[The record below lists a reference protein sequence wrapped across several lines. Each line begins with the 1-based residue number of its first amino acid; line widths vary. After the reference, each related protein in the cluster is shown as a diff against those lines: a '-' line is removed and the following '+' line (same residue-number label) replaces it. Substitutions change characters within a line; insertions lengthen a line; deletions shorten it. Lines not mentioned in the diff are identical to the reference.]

1 MSNIPQNQGS
11 LSEKLKATVDSYNSD
26 KNYNIGEALVSF
38 IPGVGSLVVPFY
50 KNYIVSPATQRMN
63 EFLGI
68 LVQELEKLE
77 SKIELVDIE
86 SPVFVTTLL
95 QACHIAIRTHKKQK
109 LEALKN
115 VVLNSSIPSS
125 LEDDILAMFLN
136 WIDDFTELHISIL
149 NHFHYLNRYAPEE
162 LRTYFPMLEQ
172 NKAIY
177 NQVLKDLADKGL
189 IKLLESYHTLEED
202 NGDPDEDYYDE
213 DGVYSRM
220 RTHKYQEDI
229 ESILEENDKFTLT
242 SKSTEL
248 GKQFIKFIE
257 NPSIETEPR

>member
-1 MSNIPQNQGS
+1 VLLWDTWINFAR
-11 LSEKLKATVDSYNSD
+11 KKAC
-26 KNYNIGEALVSF
+26 
-38 IPGVGSLVVPFY
+38 
-50 KNYIVSPATQRMN
+50 Q
-63 EFLGI
+63 
-68 LVQELEKLE
+68 
-77 SKIELVDIE
+77 
-86 SPVFVTTLL
+86 
-95 QACHIAIRTHKKQK
+95 IARLTHKEQK
-109 LEALKN
+109 LEALRN
-115 VVLNSSIPSS
+115 IVLNSSIPTSI
-125 LEDDILAMFLN
+125 EDDVLAMFLN
-136 WIDDFTELHISIL
+136 WIDGFTVLHISTL
-149 NHFHYLNRYAPEE
+149 KHLHYLDRYAQKK

-229 ESILEENDKFTLT
+229 ESILEENNRFTLT

-257 NPSIETEPR
+257 NSFIETESR

>member
-1 MSNIPQNQGS
+1 
-11 LSEKLKATVDSYNSD
+11 
-26 KNYNIGEALVSF
+26 
-38 IPGVGSLVVPFY
+38 
-50 KNYIVSPATQRMN
+50 
-63 EFLGI
+63 
-68 LVQELEKLE
+68 
-77 SKIELVDIE
+77 
-86 SPVFVTTLL
+86 
-95 QACHIAIRTHKKQK
+95 
-109 LEALKN
+109 
-115 VVLNSSIPSS
+115 
-125 LEDDILAMFLN
+125 
-136 WIDDFTELHISIL
+136 
-149 NHFHYLNRYAPEE
+149 
-162 LRTYFPMLEQ
+162 MLEQ

-229 ESILEENDKFTLT
+229 ESILEENNRFTLT

-257 NPSIETEPR
+257 NSFIETESR